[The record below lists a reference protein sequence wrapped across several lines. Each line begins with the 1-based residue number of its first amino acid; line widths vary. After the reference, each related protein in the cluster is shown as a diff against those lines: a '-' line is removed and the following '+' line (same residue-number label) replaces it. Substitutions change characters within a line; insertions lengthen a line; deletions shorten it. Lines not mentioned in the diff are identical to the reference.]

1 MKFVRPDNTDDLSE
15 IDGTVI
21 IPVEDIEIP
30 LEEIKTLTR
39 QISDKKAHKDEIELF
54 RDEADGDYLE
64 LDLETL
70 LLLCWEHQQYSAA
83 RGFSVSH
90 LDVLRAVESY
100 HHERVLTSEIME
112 SPWTNKYSK
121 PTIQAALR
129 TLVDRGLIN
138 KQGRGVY
145 TYSGPMDLPRSNEES
160 SD

>member
-1 MKFVRPDNTDDLSE
+1 MKFVRPSVTNNLSE

-30 LEEIKTLTR
+30 LEDIKTLTR
-39 QISDKKAHKDEIELF
+39 QVSDKQAHKDEIELF
-54 RDEADGDYLE
+54 RDGTDGDYLE

-70 LLLCWEHQQYSAA
+70 LILCWEHQQYSAA

-90 LDVLRAVESY
+90 LDVLRAVETL
-100 HHERVLTSEIME
+100 HNERVLTSEIME
-112 SPWTNKYSK
+112 SPWTNEYSK

-145 TYSGPMDLPRSNEES
+145 SYVGPMGLPNSDEE
-160 SD
+160 